1 VWWSCIRNKHFG
13 SILPKLVFSVK
24 HTL

>member
-1 VWWSCIRNKHFG
+1 VWWSCIQNKHFG